1 MKRHKSQHI
10 HHKSPQISTQSPPNL
25 HQSPLNLH
33 QSPLNLH
40 HSLLSFLP
48 ILLLFLFFS
57 CERVIDVDLNETNP
71 EIVIEGNL
79 SYYGGELEVI
89 ISKTGSYFSPIP
101 SGKVENARI
110 YLMNEEEIRVNAK
123 HIGQGIYKA
132 EGLPARS
139 GAEYSL
145 HVEAEG
151 REFVAKSTLHAP
163 VKLDSLSYEYQNGAR
178 FFDGGYRI
186 LLYFSDPPGEENFYR
201 VKVHKNGELLNEVGD
216 LIVFDDNR
224 LDGKGIQVRL
234 RGQLFDAGDTARVQL
249 LTIDRNAWRYFT
261 TFREMAS
268 LNPGSPAPAN
278 PASNFTNGA
287 LGYFSAWSGDEKEI
301 IIE

>member
-1 MKRHKSQHI
+1 MNQYNSQYN
-10 HHKSPQISTQSPPNL
+10 HHKSPPNL
-25 HQSPLNLH
+25 HKSPPNH
-33 QSPLNLH
+33 FV
-40 HSLLSFLP
+40 SLLFFF
-48 ILLLFLFFS
+48 LLLILS
-57 CERVIDVDLNETNP
+57 GCEKVIDVDLNETSP

-79 SYYGGELEVI
+79 SFEDGELKVI
-89 ISKTGSYFSPIP
+89 ISKTGSYFSTTP
-101 SGKVENARI
+101 SQKVENALVYLVDDEEI
-110 YLMNEEEIRVNAK
+110 LMNAT
-123 HIGQGIYKA
+123 HIGQGVYKA

-163 VKLDSLSYEYQNGAR
+163 VKLDSLSYEYQTSAR

-186 LLYFSDPPGEENFYR
+186 LLYFSDPPGQENFYR
-201 VKVHKNGELLNEVGD
+201 VKVKKNGELLNEVGD

-234 RGQLFDAGDTARVQL
+234 RGQLFDVGDTATVQL
-249 LTIDRNAWRYFT
+249 LTIDKNTWRYFT

-278 PASNFTNGA
+278 PASNFSNGA

>member
-1 MKRHKSQHI
+1 MKHHKSQHN
-10 HHKSPQISTQSPPNL
+10 HHKSPQITTQFPPN
-25 HQSPLNLH
+25 HFIS
-33 QSPLNLH
+33 
-40 HSLLSFLP
+40 
-48 ILLLFLFFS
+48 LLLFFLLLILAG
-57 CERVIDVDLNETNP
+57 CEKVIDVDLNETSP

-79 SYYGGELEVI
+79 SFEDGVLKVI
-89 ISKTGSYFSPIP
+89 ISKTGSYFSTTP
-101 SGKVENARI
+101 SEKVENALV
-110 YLMNEEEIRVNAK
+110 YLVDDEETLVNAK

-139 GAEYSL
+139 GSEYSL

-163 VKLDSLSYEYQNGAR
+163 VKLDSLSYEYQNSAR

-216 LIVFDDNR
+216 LIVFDDSR

-234 RGQLFDAGDTARVQL
+234 RGQLFDRGDTATVQL
-249 LTIDRNAWRYFT
+249 LTIDKSTWHYFT

-278 PASNFTNGA
+278 PASNFSNGA